1 MATKGSKLWTNAF
14 YHAVNPEVVFAGFQ
28 QAPPGWTSR
37 TTRSLVED
45 FDLWYIVRGRG
56 AVRIDGR
63 WIEFQEGDL
72 VLLRP
77 GEHYQEERADRED
90 PYVQYFV
97 HLLPFGDDPLGLG
110 GKLARRWPRK
120 MSLLHLGRLR
130 SLFAELFDT
139 FTTKPEGHPLRLKAT
154 ALEILGILF
163 AVLRHKGGARL
174 PPAYGR
180 LMKAHDY
187 IVTYNRRELTLDE
200 VADHADL
207 SASYLS
213 ALFKRHLGCSPI
225 QYQIRVRLRNAR
237 RHLAE
242 GLSVSQTADEVG
254 FNSLHY
260 FSRMFKKHFGQTPSA
275 FAESCRRK

>member
-1 MATKGSKLWTNAF
+1 MARKADGLWTERF
-14 YHAVNPEVVFAGFQ
+14 YRAVNPEVVVAGYQ
-28 QAPPGWTSR
+28 QAPPGWTA
-37 TTRSLVED
+37 TTARPLIED
-45 FDLWYIVRGRG
+45 FDLWYAVRGRG

-63 WIEFQEGDL
+63 WTEFQEGDL
-72 VLLRP
+72 VLIRP
-77 GEHYQEERADRED
+77 GERYQEERADRED

-97 HLLPFGDDPLGLG
+97 HLLPFGDDPLGFG
-110 GKLARRWPRK
+110 EKLARRWPRK
-120 MSLLHLGRLR
+120 MSLGHLGRLGA
-130 SLFAELFDT
+130 LLAELFDI

-154 ALEILGILF
+154 ALEILDILF
-163 AVLRHKGGARL
+163 AVLRHKGDTRL

-180 LMKAHDY
+180 LMKARDY
-187 IVTYNRRELTLDE
+187 IVTCNHRELTLDE

-213 ALFKRHLGCSPI
+213 ALFKRYLGCSPM

-237 RHLAE
+237 RCLAE
-242 GLSVSQTADEVG
+242 GLSVSRTAAEVG

-275 FAESCRRK
+275 FAESCRQK